1 MFSLLLAAWSYGDP
15 AEEQAIK
22 QARQAGPGLYRA
34 FIQKAL
40 RHPDFPA
47 LKPMIVIH
55 DYHGFRIKVEAVE
68 ADGRWNADVRLRRIL
83 TQDKPHLETVLR
95 R

>member
-47 LKPMIVIH
+47 LN
-55 DYHGFRIKVEAVE
+55 R
-68 ADGRWNADVRLRRIL
+68 
-83 TQDKPHLETVLR
+83 
-95 R
+95 